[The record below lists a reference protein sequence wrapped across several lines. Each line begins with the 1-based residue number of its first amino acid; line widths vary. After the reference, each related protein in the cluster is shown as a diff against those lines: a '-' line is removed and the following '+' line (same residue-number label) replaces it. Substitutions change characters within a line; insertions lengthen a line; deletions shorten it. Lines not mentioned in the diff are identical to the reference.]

1 VRSLSGVKKVGHAG
15 TLDPLASGVLLVC
28 VGRRITRQVPRLQAL
43 EKEYEGT
50 ILLGIQTDTDDL
62 EGKVIQEKT
71 VPHQTRE
78 DVQRVLREFTGEILQ
93 VPPVF
98 SALVVKGKKSYHLAR
113 RGKGVQPQSRKAFV
127 KSIDILSFDPPR
139 IGLRVV
145 CGKGTYIRALA
156 RDLGERLGTCGVLE
170 KLVRTRIG
178 PYELKQSWTLD
189 ALAGAA
195 REGRFEDALM
205 ALP

>member
-1 VRSLSGVKKVGHAG
+1 MRNLSGVKKVGHAG

-28 VGRRITRQVPRLQAL
+28 VGRRVTRQVPRLQAL

-71 VPHQTRE
+71 VPPLTRE
-78 DVQRVLREFTGEILQ
+78 DVQRVLGDFTGEIEQ
-93 VPPVF
+93 VPPVY
-98 SALVVKGKKSYHLAR
+98 SALVVKGRKSYHLAR
-113 RGKGVQPQSRKAFV
+113 RGKDVQPQSRKAFV
-127 KSIDILSFDPPR
+127 KSIEIILFDPPR

-156 RDLGERLGTCGVLE
+156 RDLGERLGTCGVLQG
-170 KLVRTRIG
+170 LVRTRIG
-178 PYELKQSWTLD
+178 PYHLRD
-189 ALAGAA
+189 ALTLEGLQSLAK
-195 REGRFEDALM
+195 EGRLPDAFV
-205 ALP
+205 AS

>member
-1 VRSLSGVKKVGHAG
+1 VGHAG

-28 VGRRITRQVPRLQAL
+28 LGRRATREVSRLQGL
-43 EKEYEGT
+43 EKEYEGVVR
-50 ILLGIQTDTDDL
+50 LGIQTDTDDL
-62 EGKVIQEKT
+62 EGKVVQEKM
-71 VPHQTRE
+71 VPVLTQE
-78 DVQRVLREFTGEILQ
+78 DVEKALGEFCGEIWQ

-113 RGKGVQPQSRKAFV
+113 RGKEVHSQARKVFV
-127 KSIDILSFDPPR
+127 KSLEVTSFALPR

-189 ALAGAA
+189 VLRKLAGEK
-195 REGRFEDALM
+195 RLEEALI
-205 ALP
+205 AFP

>member
-1 VRSLSGVKKVGHAG
+1 MRTLSGVKKVGHAG

-28 VGRRITRQVPRLQAL
+28 VGRRVTRQVPRLQAL

-71 VPHQTRE
+71 VPPLTRE
-78 DVQRVLREFTGEILQ
+78 DVQRVLGDFTGEIEQ
-93 VPPVF
+93 VPPVY
-98 SALVVKGKKSYHLAR
+98 SALVVKGRKSYHLAR
-113 RGKGVQPQSRKAFV
+113 RGKDVQPQSRKAFV
-127 KSIDILSFDPPR
+127 KSIEIILFDPPR

-156 RDLGERLGTCGVLE
+156 RDLGERLGTCGVLQG
-170 KLVRTRIG
+170 LVRTRIG
-178 PYELKQSWTLD
+178 PYHLRD
-189 ALAGAA
+189 ALTLEGLQSLAK
-195 REGRFEDALM
+195 EGRLPDAFV
-205 ALP
+205 AS

>member
-1 VRSLSGVKKVGHAG
+1 MRSLSGVKKVGHAG

-28 VGRRITRQVPRLQAL
+28 VGRRVTRQVPRLQAL

-71 VPHQTRE
+71 VPPLTRE
-78 DVQRVLREFTGEILQ
+78 DVQRVLGDFTGEIEQ
-93 VPPVF
+93 VPPVY
-98 SALVVKGKKSYHLAR
+98 SALVVKGRKSYHLAR
-113 RGKGVQPQSRKAFV
+113 RGKDVQPQSRKAFV
-127 KSIDILSFDPPR
+127 KSIEIILFDPPR

-156 RDLGERLGTCGVLE
+156 RDLGERLGTCGVLQG
-170 KLVRTRIG
+170 LVRTRIG
-178 PYELKQSWTLD
+178 PYHLRD
-189 ALAGAA
+189 ALTLEGLQSLAK
-195 REGRFEDALM
+195 EGRLPDAFV
-205 ALP
+205 AS

>member
-1 VRSLSGVKKVGHAG
+1 MRTLSGVKKVGHAG

-28 VGRRITRQVPRLQAL
+28 VGRRVTRQVPRLQAL

-71 VPHQTRE
+71 VPPLTRE
-78 DVQRVLREFTGEILQ
+78 DVQRVLGDFTGEILQ

-98 SALVVKGKKSYHLAR
+98 SALVVKGRKSYNLAR
-113 RGKGVQPQSRKAFV
+113 RGKEVHSQARKVSV
-127 KSIDILSFDPPR
+127 KSIEVTSFAPPR
-139 IGLRVV
+139 IGLSVV

-178 PYELKQSWTLD
+178 PYELKQSWTLE

>member
-1 VRSLSGVKKVGHAG
+1 VGHAG
-15 TLDPLASGVLLVC
+15 TLDPMASGVLLVC
-28 VGRRITRQVPRLQAL
+28 LGRRATREVSRLQGL
-43 EKEYEGT
+43 EKEYEGVVR
-50 ILLGIQTDTDDL
+50 LGIQTDTDDL
-62 EGKVIQEKT
+62 EGKVVQEKAVSSLT
-71 VPHQTRE
+71 QE
-78 DVQRVLREFTGEILQ
+78 DVEKILGEFCGEIWQ

-98 SALVVKGKKSYHLAR
+98 SALVVKGRKSYDLAR
-113 RGKGVQPQSRKAFV
+113 RGKAVHSQARKVFV
-127 KSIDILSFDPPR
+127 KSIEATSFAMPR

-189 ALAGAA
+189 VLRKLAGEKRLEEAVIA
-195 REGRFEDALM
+195 F
-205 ALP
+205 P

>member
-1 VRSLSGVKKVGHAG
+1 MRSLSGVKKVGHAG

-28 VGRRITRQVPRLQAL
+28 VGRRVTRQVPRLQAL

-62 EGKVIQEKT
+62 EGKVVQEKA
-71 VPHQTRE
+71 VPVLAR
-78 DVQRVLREFTGEILQ
+78 DVVEKALGEFCGEIWQ

-98 SALVVKGKKSYHLAR
+98 SALVVKGIKSYHLAR
-113 RGKGVQPQSRKAFV
+113 RGKEVHSQARKVSV
-127 KSIDILSFDPPR
+127 KSIEVTSFAPPR

-170 KLVRTRIG
+170 TLVRTRIG
-178 PYELKQSWTLD
+178 PYNLKD
-189 ALAGAA
+189 ALTLKGLQSLAK
-195 REGRFEDALM
+195 EGRLPDAFV
-205 ALP
+205 AS

>member
-1 VRSLSGVKKVGHAG
+1 VRTLSGVKKVGHAG

-28 VGRRITRQVPRLQAL
+28 VGRKVTRQVPRLQAL

-71 VPHQTRE
+71 VPPLTRE
-78 DVQRVLREFTGEILQ
+78 DVQRVLGEFTGEIEQ

-98 SALVVKGKKSYHLAR
+98 SALVVKGRKSYNLAR
-113 RGKGVQPQSRKAFV
+113 RGKEVHSQARKVSV
-127 KSIDILSFDPPR
+127 KSIEVTSFAPPR

-156 RDLGERLGTCGVLE
+156 RDLGERLGTCGVLQE
-170 KLVRTRIG
+170 LVRTRIG
-178 PYELKQSWTLD
+178 PYHLKD
-189 ALAGAA
+189 ALTLKGLQSLAK
-195 REGRFEDALM
+195 EDR
-205 ALP
+205 LPDAFVAS

>member
-1 VRSLSGVKKVGHAG
+1 VRNLSGVKKVGHAG

-28 VGRRITRQVPRLQAL
+28 VGRRVTRQVPRLQAL

-71 VPHQTRE
+71 VPPLTRE
-78 DVQRVLREFTGEILQ
+78 DVQRVLGDFTGEIEQ
-93 VPPVF
+93 VPPVY
-98 SALVVKGKKSYHLAR
+98 SALVVKGRKSYHLAR
-113 RGKGVQPQSRKAFV
+113 RGKDVQPQSRKAFV
-127 KSIDILSFDPPR
+127 KSIEIILFDPPR

-156 RDLGERLGTCGVLE
+156 RDLGERLGTCGVLQG
-170 KLVRTRIG
+170 LVRTRIG
-178 PYELKQSWTLD
+178 PYHLRD
-189 ALAGAA
+189 ALTLEGLQSLAK
-195 REGRFEDALM
+195 EGRLPDAFV
-205 ALP
+205 AS

>member
-1 VRSLSGVKKVGHAG
+1 MRSLSGVKKVGHAG

-28 VGRRITRQVPRLQAL
+28 VGRRVTRQVPRLQAL

-71 VPHQTRE
+71 VPPLTRE
-78 DVQRVLREFTGEILQ
+78 DVQRVLGDFTGEIEQ
-93 VPPVF
+93 VPPVY
-98 SALVVKGKKSYHLAR
+98 SALVVKGRKSYHLAR
-113 RGKGVQPQSRKAFV
+113 GGKDVQPQSRKAFV
-127 KSIDILSFDPPR
+127 KSIEIILFDPPR

-156 RDLGERLGTCGVLE
+156 RDLGERLGTCGVLQG
-170 KLVRTRIG
+170 LVRTRIG
-178 PYELKQSWTLD
+178 PYHLKD
-189 ALAGAA
+189 ALTLEGLQSLAK
-195 REGRFEDALM
+195 EGRLPDAFV
-205 ALP
+205 AS